1 MNLRK
6 RKYMKQKLKAVGMV
20 ASMVALATSTVLLI
34 RLVLTNIS
42 TDTVPYIVGA
52 GFLGIA
58 LYTLYSIFLAQI
70 KYEDKIK
77 EIAKK

>member
-1 MNLRK
+1 
-6 RKYMKQKLKAVGMV
+6 MKQELKAVGMV
-20 ASMVALATSTVLLI
+20 VGLVALATSVTLII

-42 TDTVPYIVGA
+42 TEAVPYILGA
-52 GFLGIA
+52 GFVGIA